1 MITDNEARKA
11 ANTLI
16 RYCKEHEHCVG
27 CAIAMFCE
35 DSCDLPFSGCDLLP
49 DTIEASQ
56 LAKAMAA
63 AIMNRKD

>member
-11 ANTLI
+11 VNTLI

-27 CAIAMFCE
+27 CAIVMFCE
-35 DSCDLPFSGCDLLP
+35 DSRDLPFSTCDLLP
-49 DTIEASQ
+49 DTVEASQ

>member
-16 RYCKEHEHCVG
+16 RYCKEHRLCEGCV
-27 CAIAMFCE
+27 IAMFCE
-35 DSCDLPFSGCDLLP
+35 NSYELPFSGCDLLP

-56 LAKAMAA
+56 LAPNMAA